1 MDAAQS
7 LAASPPSE
15 AQVWDWLS
23 ALTDPEIPVV
33 TLREMGILRGVEVHR
48 DHIQVT
54 ITPTYSGCPAMSQI
68 EDDIVDQLARH
79 GQQARV
85 ITQLAPAWSTD
96 WMDAVTH
103 RKLREYGIAPPRAQ
117 PLYKEALPCGSRA
130 CVRHRAWLVRGVVLT
145 TRPRLPISAPPPA
158 KRCTNA

>member
-1 MDAAQS
+1 MDAAQH
-7 LAASPPSE
+7 LAAPPPSE

-33 TLREMGILRGVEVHR
+33 TLREMGILRGVEVQR

-68 EDDIVDQLARH
+68 EDDIVAQLARH

-85 ITQLAPAWSTD
+85 ITQLAPAWTTD
-96 WMDAVTH
+96 WMSKEAH
-103 RKLREYGIAPPRAQ
+103 EKLRAYGIAPPLVCASTSSSAHT
-117 PLYKEALPCGSRA
+117 KEAQT
-130 CVRHRAWLVRGVVLT
+130 HVLT
-145 TRPRLPISAPPPA
+145 FA
-158 KRCTNA
+158 KRRDAQQVP